1 MDSYLRK
8 IFYKDLMQSYR
19 EVYPTCSSQT
29 EAYEKTVNHAAPRYY
44 VGLCSAYNYIL
55 NITKGKHEKYK
66 SYSRNKIEMFDSL
79 YAEVVRLSGEKDF
92 CNMNLHNL
100 VAYAIL
106 RPAPSFFITKKTFK
120 LIYNSIKRNGLE
132 NKDNNNSNKRTILS
146 TDAQGRVH
154 CQ

>member
-44 VGLCSAYNYIL
+44 VGLCSAYSYIL

-66 SYSRNKIEMFDSL
+66 SYSRNKIEMFNSL

-106 RPAPSFFITKKTFK
+106 RPAPSFFITKKGNMSF
-120 LIYNSIKRNGLE
+120 RNVLDCSTL
-132 NKDNNNSNKRTILS
+132 KDKT
-146 TDAQGRVH
+146 
-154 CQ
+154 